1 MLTYFQLTAGKTI
14 MDLSIAIGA
23 ALTVDK
29 IGRRPLFLTA
39 ISGMVGSF
47 VCWTITGAIYENS
60 DGTNEGSGYAQ
71 IVFVWVF
78 GIFYDIGFSGLLV
91 AYALEV
97 LPFHLRAKGMMI
109 MNIAIQAILAIG
121 NQTNMLAWNNLPKHW
136 HFMLF
141 YTLWDFCELVFV
153 WFFYVET
160 KGPTLEE
167 IARIFDGDQ
176 AVAHIDLDQVE
187 KEIRVAEHDERM
199 SSEKAV

>member
-1 MLTYFQLTAGKTI
+1 
-14 MDLSIAIGA
+14 MDLVISIAA
-23 ALTVDK
+23 ALTIDK

-39 ISGMVGSF
+39 ITGMVLSF
-47 VCWTITGAIYENS
+47 MCWTITGAIYENS
-60 DGTNEGSGYAQ
+60 NETNEGSGYAQ
-71 IVFVWVF
+71 IVFVWLF
-78 GIFYDIGFSGLLV
+78 GVFYDIGFSGLLV

-97 LPFHLRAKGMMI
+97 LPFALRAKGMMI
-109 MNIAIQAILAIG
+109 MNITIQAVLAIS
-121 NQTNMLAWNNLPKHW
+121 NQTNLVAWNNLPNHW

-167 IARIFDGDQ
+167 ISRIFDGDE

-187 KEIRVAEHDERM
+187 KETRMAEHDEEVTRGLPDA
-199 SSEKAV
+199 KAV